1 MILTIALS
9 PPWATKEVETKEET
23 RKKRKSGV
31 CFWVCK
37 SVLLLLL
44 LCVCVCVCVFY
55 YVHNMTTLV
64 SCFPTQPPTQS
75 VKKIIKT
82 SQRFVIKSII
92 SYIKVFCFL
101 CTFFHTFFFEFLIH
115 FCVAA
120 CLHEWNVL
128 YYISVLP
135 SKVLIC
141 IIFYNFFLLTV
152 TAFRAS
158 GTFN

>member
-1 MILTIALS
+1 MFTRLENKLWRSHRSDIELNLYHIRH
-9 PPWATKEVETKEET
+9 KE
-23 RKKRKSGV
+23 
-31 CFWVCK
+31 
-37 SVLLLLL
+37 
-44 LCVCVCVCVFY
+44 Y
-55 YVHNMTTLV
+55 H
-64 SCFPTQPPTQS
+64 
-75 VKKIIKT
+75 I
-82 SQRFVIKSII
+82 
-92 SYIKVFCFL
+92 YIKVFCFL